1 MEIILHKKFKKKFKK
16 LSPKIKRNY
25 YEKVEIFLKD
35 PFSQILNNHSVDYIY
50 PGWRSVNITG
60 DYRVLFEPQNDD
72 IVSFMKIGT
81 HSELYK
87 K

>member
-25 YEKVEIFLKD
+25 FERADLFLRD
-35 PFSQILNNHSVDYIY
+35 PFHPLLNNHPVDPIY
-50 PGWRSVNITG
+50 PPGWRSINITG
-60 DYRVLFEPQNDD
+60 DYRVLFEPQSKN
-72 IVSFMKIGT
+72 IVMFMKIGT

-87 K
+87 